1 MNGGDYGGYGGGHGG
16 FANNYV
22 NYHNQH
28 SLYKPAPPP
37 LTAIDRF
44 LCGRT
49 RVDHQTLNQE
59 ISQASFAS
67 LNPVS
72 DFSAWSNM
80 INNESR
86 IFNLATFLPSVN
98 SFAVD
103 VNADHLFTNNVGDQ
117 ARNYLIYD
125 RNEESKLK
133 GGVASKVLIKGQWTD
148 EEDDKLIRLVN
159 EYGERKWA
167 IIAEKMTGRAGKQ
180 CRERWRNHLRPDIK
194 KDTWSEEEV
203 RMLIEAHQKLGNKWA
218 EIAKFIPGRTENSI
232 KNQWNA
238 TKRKQNS
245 RRKSKKSDAKDRKSK
260 STLLQD
266 YIRSKTIDHSLASSS
281 STVTAATTTG
291 DSTIVGPELTNSNNN
306 NTSDPSIEMTQA
318 YDDELA
324 FMQAFFQ
331 TTSSDSSSHVSELK
345 SSTIDHSIGFSGNSQ
360 CGFSSTSFDENW
372 NVYLNNYY
380 EDDMSQTLV
389 ARDLEEAIAMAS
401 SGYHVHG

>member
-16 FANNYV
+16 FANSYV
-22 NYHNQH
+22 NYHNHH

-49 RVDHQTLNQE
+49 RVDHQTLNHE
-59 ISQASFAS
+59 ISHASFAS
-67 LNPVS
+67 SNAVS

-103 VNADHLFTNNVGDQ
+103 VNADHVFTNNVGDQ
-117 ARNYLIYD
+117 ARNYSIYD
-125 RNEESKLK
+125 RNGESKLK

-194 KDTWSEEEV
+194 V
-203 RMLIEAHQKLGNKWA
+203 LFL
-218 EIAKFIPGRTENSI
+218 
-232 KNQWNA
+232 
-238 TKRKQNS
+238 
-245 RRKSKKSDAKDRKSK
+245 
-260 STLLQD
+260 
-266 YIRSKTIDHSLASSS
+266 SLVGLSSS
-281 STVTAATTTG
+281 FR
-291 DSTIVGPELTNSNNN
+291 L
-306 NTSDPSIEMTQA
+306 
-318 YDDELA
+318 
-324 FMQAFFQ
+324 
-331 TTSSDSSSHVSELK
+331 
-345 SSTIDHSIGFSGNSQ
+345 
-360 CGFSSTSFDENW
+360 
-372 NVYLNNYY
+372 
-380 EDDMSQTLV
+380 
-389 ARDLEEAIAMAS
+389 
-401 SGYHVHG
+401 